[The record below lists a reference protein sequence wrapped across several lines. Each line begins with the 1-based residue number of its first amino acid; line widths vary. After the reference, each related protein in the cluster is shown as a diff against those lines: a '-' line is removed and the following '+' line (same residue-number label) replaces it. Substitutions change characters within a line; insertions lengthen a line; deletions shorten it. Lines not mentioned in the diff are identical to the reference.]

1 MLIRKEEKEKI
12 KERKEELEK
21 EKEKDGGTT
30 CGNFLVDAVV
40 VKAVESSKERET
52 KDKENQ
58 KERKVE
64 SPNTKEAA
72 NLAKARVPKETH
84 VLSAEVMIIGVV
96 SVRER

>member
-12 KERKEELEK
+12 KERKEKL